1 MQITLRK
8 ANAIQIAINEAL
20 KGLEFSD
27 TLDINEFQDAEAEID
42 AAAGKF
48 GKSLI
53 RRGDLI
59 TALYEIRTAVSAA
72 NNSAGIDT
80 LLASVAKL
88 EKDITFYSTYAKS
101 QVRTDMAVVEGK
113 LARLRNTDEGR
124 RGWNRDNVSTTI
136 FDQAAIDNFRDIAA
150 TAKKQ
155 KQKLQDKLLELNVS
169 TKIDLSDVTVSAL
182 EAENIL

>member
-27 TLDINEFQDAEAEID
+27 TITINEFQNPEDEI
-42 AAAGKF
+42 AAALGKF
-48 GKSLI
+48 TNNVS
-53 RRGDLI
+53 RRNDLI
-59 TALYEIRTAVSAA
+59 NALYEIRASVAES
-72 NNSAGIDT
+72 NSATGIDT

-88 EKDITFYSTYAKS
+88 EKDIIFYSAYARG
-101 QVRTDMAVVEGK
+101 QVRTDMTIINGK
-113 LARLRNTDEGR
+113 LDRLRNTDESR
-124 RGWNRDNVSTTI
+124 RGWGGDSVATTI
-136 FDQAAIDNFRDIAA
+136 FDQATIDNYRDIAA
-150 TAKKQ
+150 IAKKQ

-169 TKIDLSDVTVSAL
+169 TKINLSDVTVSTL

>member
-20 KGLEFSD
+20 KGLEFAD
-27 TLDINEFQDAEAEID
+27 AITINEFQNAEAEID

-48 GKSLI
+48 GKNLV
-53 RRGDLI
+53 RRSDLI

-72 NNSAGIDT
+72 NNSAGIGA
-80 LLASVAKL
+80 LLAAVAKL

-113 LARLRNTDEGR
+113 LARLRTTDESR
-124 RGWNRDNVSTTI
+124 RGWGGDSVTTTI
-136 FDQAAIDNFRDIAA
+136 FDQAAIDNFRDIVAS
-150 TAKKQ
+150 AKKQ
-155 KQKLQDKLLELNVS
+155 KQSLQDKLLELNVS
-169 TKIDLSDVTVSAL
+169 TKIDLSENAVSTL